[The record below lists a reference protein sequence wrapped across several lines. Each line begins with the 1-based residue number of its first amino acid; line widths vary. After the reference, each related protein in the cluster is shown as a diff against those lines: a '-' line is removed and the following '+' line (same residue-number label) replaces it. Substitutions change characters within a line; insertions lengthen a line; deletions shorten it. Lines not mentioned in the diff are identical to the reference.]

1 MTKPINAIDVSICP
15 KCKKNDSTF
24 LTYDG
29 KKSVMEC
36 MECGTQW
43 DI

>member
-1 MTKPINAIDVSICP
+1 MNKPINTIDTSMCP

-24 LTYDG
+24 LSFDG
-29 KKSVMEC
+29 HKSCMEC
-36 MECGTQW
+36 MECGLRW

>member
-15 KCKKNDSTF
+15 KCKKSDSTF

-29 KKSVMEC
+29 KKSVIEC
-36 MECGTQW
+36 MECRIRW

>member
-1 MTKPINAIDVSICP
+1 MTKPINVIDTSICP

-29 KKSVMEC
+29 HKSCMEC
-36 MECGTQW
+36 MECGTRW

>member
-15 KCKKNDSTF
+15 KCKKSDSTF

-36 MECGTQW
+36 MECRTQW
-43 DI
+43 EI